1 MCLHQIPRLRELCKR
16 GGKEYK
22 TQSWWKTPRNQG
34 FLNTAGQKHIQTQRD
49 YGSMQRTFNIVQHMI
64 LRAERTHN
72 GYMPWILSS
81 NLSAFDTANESIVCS
96 KGISLDNQTT
106 VKHRMHDQH
115 LMTHRSWTQCHL
127 QRILVSQC
135 HVHAFFFFLSFPF
148 YIFIFSSF
156 SCSLSLTLVYILLLL
171 VLCFY
176 VIPES
181 LSVSFL
187 SRDTKTMTTFF
198 FF

>member
-64 LRAERTHN
+64 LRAERTHD

-135 HVHAFFFFLSFPF
+135 HVHAFFFLSFFSILYF
-148 YIFIFSSF
+148 YFQFF
-156 SCSLSLTLVYILLLL
+156 LLLSLSDTCVYI
-171 VLCFY
+171 VTSGFVFLCDSW
-176 VIPES
+176 ES
-181 LSVSFL
+181 
-187 SRDTKTMTTFF
+187 
-198 FF
+198 